1 MLLFVQGNGG
11 ADICVISRDFIRAR
25 AMKYENANDGERL
38 ASLALRFPMTSRL
51 PSLYVRLLAGLF
63 LPWGCIPAQ
72 MGVLEKV
79 VSLVQVKV
87 LSPRRV
93 ELLLEQVTVT
103 TSP

>member
-93 ELLLEQVTVT
+93 EPLLEQVTVI